1 MRRQVGVGG
10 ARRAA
15 VAVVIAAQVCAIPV
29 VMAQDHVNPHQ
40 AEIDANNDR
49 KALLTSRTELAAAE
63 AARYPA
69 LPEGVGKE
77 GTLSVE
83 TAERDKFHVTARA
96 ADAYD
101 AAATRLAEKLAPESS
116 MMVLL
121 SPVDRSAILFYVGE
135 KVKLARLAREMEDL
149 VPSEQKTEALG
160 VLGAVALLTQ
170 VAQLTKLFRT
180 DKSLAFTDASLPDD
194 LFLDLLALKLSSK
207 LYYPGVAVDAVYSG
221 ATPSLY
227 ANTVKSLFDRRQGL
241 VDLTGE
247 KAPKNKKER
256 ASALLA
262 EMETLATALVT
273 PDATTKLPGLMTIMR
288 GELASGYMEA
298 TGGRALSVHIASK
311 GGSSLKTSS
320 FWRGDRLYA
329 AGGVIVSY
337 RLTGGDKDPKV
348 LKAGV
353 VTAETGF
360 VEVPLKTQ

>member
-1 MRRQVGVGG
+1 MQRKSGIGG

-101 AAATRLAEKLAPESS
+101 AAATKLAEKLAAESS
-116 MMVLL
+116 MVLL
-121 SPVDRSAILFYVGE
+121 SPLDRSAILFYVGE
-135 KVKLARLAREMEDL
+135 KVKLERLVREMEAL
-149 VPSEQKTEALG
+149 VPSEKKAEALG

-194 LFLDLLALKLSSK
+194 LFLDLLALKLSGK
-207 LYYPGVAVDAVYSG
+207 LHYPGVAVDAVYSG
-221 ATPSLY
+221 ATQSLY
-227 ANTVKSLFDRRQGL
+227 ANTVKSLFDRRQQL
-241 VDLTGE
+241 VALTGE
-247 KAPKNKKER
+247 KAPKDKKER

-262 EMETLATALVT
+262 DMETLATTLVT

-298 TGGRALSVHIASK
+298 TGGRALTVHIASK

-320 FWRGDRLYA
+320 FWRSDRLYA

-360 VEVPLKTQ
+360 VEVPLKPQ